1 MTMSEQAKQA
11 RRAYQAKW
19 RAENR
24 DKIREHERRYWE
36 KKARELEAEEAQEQ
50 KRA

>member
-1 MTMSEQAKQA
+1 MSMSEQAKQA

-24 DKIREHERRYWE
+24 DKVRQHERTYWE
-36 KKARELEAEEAQEQ
+36 KKAREAKAEEAKEQ